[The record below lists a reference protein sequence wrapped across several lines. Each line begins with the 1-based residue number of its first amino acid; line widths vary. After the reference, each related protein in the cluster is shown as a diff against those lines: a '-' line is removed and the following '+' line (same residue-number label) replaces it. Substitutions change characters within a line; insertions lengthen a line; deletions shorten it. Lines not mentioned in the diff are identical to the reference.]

1 MIDGDVT
8 DPTVARVLH
17 ANRDHPEKAYWA
29 GFHAAHLTNGHA
41 AADNSKIVHV
51 ASSWNDLPGAL
62 VGYDP
67 NGQVTEA
74 NDAALKMLG
83 LARRQLIGSY
93 ADDADWLVLESA
105 DGPLSVHP
113 VTAALKSEQP
123 IRGVLARVHRPD
135 GVDVWVQVDAVPQQ
149 TLGDETTRV
158 VVTLADVT
166 HLFARSR
173 LTSRGAGD
181 HIVSEVVNQL
191 ADVHLETRA
200 ILIAVTS
207 ALSRMRP
214 ATWVAEL
221 LDKDPST
228 SQTFAANS
236 EMPEF
241 AEYINRFGA
250 LGDPPGHGATTGVTQ
265 RVIEYGRPLLLR
277 DAPIAKLFELSGPEV
292 QAYTAEHPLPGPVE
306 KADLLAVPMRARG
319 GVVGTLSLYEL
330 PGSNPLTDKDT
341 VWMQAVA
348 DRTAL
353 AIENAQLYEDAVRR
367 LERLG
372 SLQSLSLAL
381 SASPDL
387 RLTLKVILDQVASQL
402 KVDAAD
408 VLLLDE
414 TDNMLTLA
422 ASSGFL
428 ATAVP
433 DYRLPLDEGLPGR
446 AVTSRRIETVTALS
460 AFSQFRRR
468 SLFAREGF
476 KSYGAVPLITRGKL
490 LGALE
495 VYHRSPLAPDQEWL
509 SFLDA
514 LGSVAAIAID
524 NAALQD
530 RLRKAQI
537 SGLPRRAPAPPR
549 DLSRL
554 ELQIVR
560 LAVEGRTNREI
571 AAEVHL
577 SQNTVKFHMRQI
589 FQKTGT
595 ANRTEL
601 AHQVAK
607 EGWL

>member
-1 MIDGDVT
+1 M
-8 DPTVARVLH
+8 L
-17 ANRDHPEKAYWA
+17 
-29 GFHAAHLTNGHA
+29 AAIPG
-41 AADNSKIVHV
+41 
-51 ASSWNDLPGAL
+51 WNEIPGAL
-62 VGYDP
+62 VVYDP
-67 NGQVTEA
+67 NGQVGEA
-74 NDAALKMLG
+74 NEAALEILG
-83 LARRQLIGSY
+83 VTRRQLVGSF
-93 ADDADWLVLESA
+93 AEDSDWLVLESA
-105 DGPLSVHP
+105 DGPMAAHP
-113 VTAALKSEQP
+113 VTAALKSRRAV
-123 IRGVLARVHRPD
+123 RGVLARVRRPD
-135 GVDVWVQVDAVPQQ
+135 GADIWLQVDAVPQ
-149 TLGDETTRV
+149 LSGAGEVNRV
-158 VVTLADVT
+158 VATMADVT
-166 HLFARSR
+166 HLFAKSR

-181 HIVSEVVNQL
+181 HIVSQIVDEL
-191 ADVHLETRA
+191 ADVNLETRA
-200 ILIAVTS
+200 ILIAVTN

-228 SQTFAANS
+228 SQTVAANS
-236 EMPEF
+236 ERPEF

-250 LGDPPGHGATTGVTQ
+250 QLDPPGHAPTTGVSQ
-265 RVIEYGRPLLLR
+265 RVIESGKPLLLKE
-277 DAPIAKLFELSGPEV
+277 APTARLLELGGPEI
-292 QAYTAEHPLPGPVE
+292 QAYAAEHPLPVAVE
-306 KADLLAVPMRARG
+306 TADLLAVPMRARG
-319 GVVGTLSLYEL
+319 GIVGTLSLYEL
-330 PGSNPLTDKDT
+330 PSSNPLTEKDT

-353 AIENAQLYEDAVRR
+353 AIENAQLFEDAVRR
-367 LERLG
+367 LERLS

-387 RLTLKVILDQVASQL
+387 RLTLKVILDQVAAQL
-402 KVDAAD
+402 RVDAAD

-422 ASSGFL
+422 ASAGFL

-433 DYRLPLDEGLPGR
+433 DYRLPVDEGLPGR
-446 AVTSRRIETVTALS
+446 SIAGRRIETVTALS

-476 KSYGAVPLITRGKL
+476 KAYGAVPLITRGKL

-524 NAALQD
+524 NAAMQD
-530 RLRKAQI
+530 RLRKAQVA
-537 SGLPRRAPAPPR
+537 GPLRRVPAAPR
-549 DLSRL
+549 DISRL

-577 SQNTVKFHMRQI
+577 SQNTIKFHMRQL
-589 FQKTGT
+589 FQKTRT
-595 ANRTEL
+595 SNRTEL

>member
-1 MIDGDVT
+1 MAV
-8 DPTVARVLH
+8 
-17 ANRDHPEKAYWA
+17 K
-29 GFHAAHLTNGHA
+29 
-41 AADNSKIVHV
+41 
-51 ASSWNDLPGAL
+51 SSWDDIPGGL
-62 VGYDP
+62 VAYDP
-67 NGQVTEA
+67 NGQVIDA
-74 NDAALKMLG
+74 NEAALEVLG
-83 LARRQLIGSY
+83 STRRKLVGSF
-93 ADDADWLVLESA
+93 AEDADWLVLESA
-105 DGPLSVHP
+105 EGPMSVHP
-113 VTAALKSEQP
+113 VTAALKSVQP
-123 IRGVLARVHRPD
+123 VRGVLARVHRRD
-135 GVDVWVQVDAVPQQ
+135 GSDVWIQVDAIPQVSPAGEA
-149 TLGDETTRV
+149 TLV
-158 VVTLADVT
+158 VATIADVT

-200 ILIAVTS
+200 ILVAVTS

-228 SQTFAANS
+228 SQTFAANV
-236 EMPEF
+236 EQPEI
-241 AEYINRFGA
+241 AGYINRWGA
-250 LGDPPGHGATTGVTQ
+250 KLDPPGHGPTTGVTQ
-265 RVIEYGRPLLLR
+265 RIIESGKPMLLK
-277 DAPIAKLFELSGPEV
+277 DMPIGKLIELTGPEV
-292 QAYTAEHPLPGPVE
+292 QAYAAEHPLPVPVD

-319 GVVGTLSLYEL
+319 GIVGTLSIYEL

-353 AIENAQLYEDAVRR
+353 AIENAQLYEDAVVR

-387 RLTLKVILDQVASQL
+387 RLTLKVILDQVTAQL

-408 VLLLDE
+408 VLLLE
-414 TDNMLTLA
+414 ESDNMLALA
-422 ASSGFL
+422 ASTGFL

-433 DYRLPLDEGLPGR
+433 DYRLPVDEGLPGR
-446 AVTSRRIETVTALS
+446 ALTGRRIETLTALS

-476 KSYGAVPLITRGKL
+476 KAYGAVPLITRGKL

-495 VYHRSPLAPDQEWL
+495 VYHRTPLSPDQEWV

-524 NAALQD
+524 NAAMQE
-530 RLRKAQI
+530 RLRKTSQGTAAPQ
-537 SGLPRRAPAPPR
+537 RAPSPPQG
-549 DLSRL
+549 LSLLEIQIIRL
-554 ELQIVR
+554 M
-560 LAVEGRTNREI
+560 VEGLTNREI
-571 AAEVHL
+571 AAQVHL
-577 SQNTVKFHMRQI
+577 SQNTIKFHVRQI
-589 FQKTGT
+589 LQKTG
-595 ANRTEL
+595 ASNRTEL
-601 AHQVAK
+601 AHQAAK
-607 EGWL
+607 DGWL